1 MAHSPCHPLLKFRVA
16 RLWEETTVVVIHVG
30 VCIGVGIGVG
40 ISVGVCI
47 SIGVGITA
55 LVGGVCVLA
64 IPLLLLADIHQHEK
78 SRGQSDDKQALKD
91 AVVNVKVQ
99 IIIISV
105 LVLRMHPHEVF
116 IVCVGFVELVVIV
129 GCVILDESLDPFFE
143 GTVRSRV

>member
-1 MAHSPCHPLLKFRVA
+1 MAHSPCHPLPKFRVA
-16 RLWEETTVVVIHVG
+16 RLWEETTVVVIPVG
-30 VCIGVGIGVG
+30 VCIGIG
-40 ISVGVCI
+40 IS
-47 SIGVGITA
+47 ITA
-55 LVGGVCVLA
+55 LVGGVRVLA

-105 LVLRMHPHEVF
+105 LVLGMHPHEVF

-143 GTVRSRV
+143 GTARSRV

>member
-1 MAHSPCHPLLKFRVA
+1 MAHSPCHPLPKFRVA
-16 RLWEETTVVVIHVG
+16 RLWEETTVVVIPVGVGIGVRIGVG
-30 VCIGVGIGVG
+30 VCIGNAIGIA
-40 ISVGVCI
+40 
-47 SIGVGITA
+47 A

-78 SRGQSDDKQALKD
+78 SRGQSDDKQALED
-91 AVVNVKVQ
+91 AVINVKVQ

-105 LVLRMHPHEVF
+105 LVLGMHPHEVF

-143 GTVRSRV
+143 GTVRSCV

>member
-1 MAHSPCHPLLKFRVA
+1 MAHSPCHPLSKFRVT
-16 RLWEETTVVVIHVG
+16 RLWEETTVIVIPVS
-30 VCIGVGIGVG
+30 VGIGVG
-40 ISVGVCI
+40 VCI
-47 SIGVGITA
+47 RITA

-78 SRGQSDDKQALKD
+78 SRGQSDDKQALED

-129 GCVILDESLDPFFE
+129 GCVILDESLDPFFQ
-143 GTVRSRV
+143 GTARSRV